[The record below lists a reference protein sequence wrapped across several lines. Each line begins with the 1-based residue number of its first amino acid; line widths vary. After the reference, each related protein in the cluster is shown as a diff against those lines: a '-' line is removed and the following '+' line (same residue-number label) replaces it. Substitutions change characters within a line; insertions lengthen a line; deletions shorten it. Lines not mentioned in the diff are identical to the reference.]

1 MTKNMLM
8 SHVGRCVFASVFLV
22 AALHKLSH
30 FDIATGGSRIVWEGT
45 NMGKRMDGFLGM
57 VPVVRSWYPLM
68 FVGATVLELVGSIG
82 LLMNK
87 PVGAKILLMFLGM
100 VTMVMHPVTDE
111 EERIDCLKNMSLAG
125 GLVMYLS
132 GH

>member
-1 MTKNMLM
+1 MKNMLL
-8 SHVGRCVFASVFLV
+8 SHVGRTAFASVFIL

-45 NMGKRMDGFLGM
+45 KMGTRMDEFLGM
-57 VPVVRSWYPLM
+57 GPVVRSWYPLV
-68 FVGATVLELVGSIG
+68 FLCATVLELVGSVG

-125 GLVMYLS
+125 GLLMYLDS
-132 GH
+132 S